1 MNQPI
6 PSHEAMEQAAEWF
19 ALLRSG
25 EACEQDHLRWN
36 SWLNSDPSHRV
47 AWHYVEQISQ
57 RFNPIQTSPD
67 PHSTAKILRSTS
79 ARQSRRR
86 VLIGIGALAGS
97 SLFGWA
103 TWRHTPLS
111 NFAMAWMADHTTVMG
126 EVREITLSDGTR
138 VWLNTA
144 SAFNIDYRSD
154 LRRLNLV
161 TGEILIE
168 TATDP
173 VRPLIVDTPQGR
185 LHALGTRF
193 TVRLEESET
202 FLAVYEG
209 AVRAHTTTGAS
220 IIVNAGQ
227 QICYTNEGF
236 SSPITAD
243 PARAAWTQGI
253 LLARDIPLKQVVDEL
268 RRYRKGYLGIA
279 PEVADLLVF
288 GNFPLHDSDQT
299 LAMLE
304 SVLPI
309 RIQHTLPWW
318 VSIEP
323 RSSSDSIQS

>member
-1 MNQPI
+1 
-6 PSHEAMEQAAEWF
+6 MEQAAEWF

-79 ARQSRRR
+79 VRRSRRR
-86 VLIGIGALAGS
+86 ILIGIGALAGS
-97 SLFGWA
+97 GLLGWT
-103 TWRHTPLS
+103 TWRHTTLLS
-111 NFAMAWMADHTTVMG
+111 GFAMAWMADYSSTTG
-126 EVREITLSDGTR
+126 EIREITLPDGTR

-161 TGEILIE
+161 AGEMLIE

-209 AVRAHTTTGAS
+209 AVRAQITTGAS
-220 IIVNAGQ
+220 ITVNTGQ
-227 QICYTNEGF
+227 QIRYTNEEF
-236 SSPITAD
+236 SLPITAD

-268 RRYRKGYLGIA
+268 RRYRKGYLSIA
-279 PEVADLLVF
+279 PEVANLLVF
-288 GNFPLHDSDQT
+288 GSFPLHDSDQT

-323 RSSSDSIQS
+323 RLPSIPPGTDPI

>member
-1 MNQPI
+1 
-6 PSHEAMEQAAEWF
+6 MEQAAEWF
-19 ALLRSG
+19 ALLRSR
-25 EACEQDHLRWN
+25 EAGEQDHLRWN

-47 AWHYVEQISQ
+47 AWHYVEHISQ

-79 ARQSRRR
+79 ARRSRRR

-103 TWRHTPLS
+103 TWRHTSLS
-111 NFAMAWMADHTTVMG
+111 GFAMAWMADHTTVMG
-126 EVREITLSDGTR
+126 EVREITLPDGTR

-161 TGEILIE
+161 AGEMLIE

-227 QICYTNEGF
+227 QIRYTNEDF
-236 SSPITAD
+236 SLPITAD

-288 GNFPLHDSDQT
+288 GSFPLHDSDQT

-309 RIQHTLPWW
+309 RIRYTLPWW

-323 RSSSDSIQS
+323 HLPSIPPGTDPI